1 MESLMK
7 RMERV
12 TGAAEE
18 LQRTRRSGV
27 YIPQALAISRATS
40 NTSFLFR
47 PVSPYSVSRFLIPL
61 AYTSISTFEPALA
74 CRQPVTSAD

>member
-1 MESLMK
+1 MK

-18 LQRTRRSGV
+18 LQRIRRSGV

-47 PVSPYSVSRFLIPL
+47 PVPPYPVSRFLIPL
-61 AYTSISTFEPALA
+61 AYTIIPTYKPAWA
-74 CRQPVTSAD
+74 CHQPVTSAN